1 MESMRIAVPAEAHQG
16 LDSPIS
22 GHFGH
27 SPGFVLAT
35 IADGKVTEIET
46 IENVPHTS
54 CAGPVEL
61 LAKHDVKVLITRGM
75 GMRPLLISQELGISV
90 VIAPG
95 GTVGETVENYLK
107 GNMIQMGA
115 EHTCRGGGAHH

>member
-1 MESMRIAVPAEAHQG
+1 MTESMRIAVPAEAQLG

-35 IADGKVTEIET
+35 VSDGKVTGIEV
-46 IENVPHTS
+46 IENVPHSS

-61 LAKHDVKVLITRGM
+61 LVKHGVKVLITRGM
-75 GMRPLLISQELGISV
+75 GMRPLLISQQLGLSV

-95 GTVGETVENYLK
+95 ETVGETVENYLK
-107 GNMIQMGA
+107 GNMTPMGA
-115 EHTCRGGGAHH
+115 EHTCRGGGAH